1 MSGLLR
7 FTLALLAGLLFGAGL
22 ALSQMIN
29 PAVVLAFLDV
39 AQIPAGLWN
48 PSLALVMLAAVGV
61 TWLGYRLA
69 FRRAGPLAA
78 PVFQVPTART
88 IDARLI
94 GGAVLFGLGWG
105 LCGYCPGPAIAGL
118 SLGVLKTWIFVTAM
132 ATGMALHHVWTG
144 RVGARPPQG
153 AALQK

>member
-1 MSGLLR
+1 MNGFLGIG
-7 FTLALLAGLLFGAGL
+7 LALLAGLLFGGGL

-61 TWLGYRLA
+61 TWLGYTLGS
-69 FRRAGPLAA
+69 RRAGPVAA
-78 PVFQVPTART
+78 PAFQLPTART

-105 LCGYCPGPAIAGL
+105 LCGYCPGPALAGL
-118 SLGVLKTWIFVTAM
+118 SLGVFKTWIFVAAM
-132 ATGMALHHVWTG
+132 AAGMALYHVWPG
-144 RVGARPPQG
+144 KVAARPPQG